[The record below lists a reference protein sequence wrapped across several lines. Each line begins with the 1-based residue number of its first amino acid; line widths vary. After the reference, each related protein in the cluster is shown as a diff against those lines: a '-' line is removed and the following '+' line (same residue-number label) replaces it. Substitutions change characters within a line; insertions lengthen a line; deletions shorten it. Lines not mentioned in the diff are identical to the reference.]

1 MRNFYLIAKKELQAY
16 FSSPVAYVVITIFLV
31 LTGYFF
37 YNLFASFST
46 LSFQASANPAI
57 AKQNNLLNISET
69 VIRPLFGNISMIM
82 LLMMPL
88 LTMRLFSE
96 EKKSGTIELLLTYP
110 ITDMEVVLGK
120 FIACLSVFVIM
131 ILPTLTYPI
140 LVIIYGQPE
149 IGPIISGY
157 IGLFLMGAAFI
168 SLGVF
173 TSSITENQII
183 AATLSFGVLLI
194 FWMMG
199 YSISMVG
206 PVLGQMIMNISLISH
221 IQGFA
226 KGVVDTADI
235 IYYAIF
241 VSCFLFLTLRVL
253 ESKKWRG

>member
-1 MRNFYLIAKKELQAY
+1 MRNFYLIAKKELKAY

-31 LTGYFF
+31 ITGYFF

-46 LSFQASANPAI
+46 LSFQATVNPAI
-57 AKQNNLLNISET
+57 AKQRNLLNITET
-69 VIRPLFGNISMIM
+69 VIRPLFGNMSMIM

-110 ITDMEVVLGK
+110 LTDMEVILGK
-120 FIACLSVFVIM
+120 FFACVTVFSLMLSA
-131 ILPTLTYPI
+131 TATYPI
-140 LVIIYGQPE
+140 LVTVFGEPE
-149 IGPIISGY
+149 MGPIITGY
-157 IGLFLMGAAFI
+157 IGLFLMGSAFI

-173 TSSITENQII
+173 ASSITENQII
-183 AATLSFGVLLI
+183 AATLSFGVLFL

-199 YSISMVG
+199 YTVSFMG
-206 PVLGQMIMNISLISH
+206 PALGRIIMNISLVGH
-221 IQGFA
+221 IEGFA
-226 KGVVDTADI
+226 KGVIDTTDI

-241 VSCFLFLTLRVL
+241 SILFLFLTSRVL